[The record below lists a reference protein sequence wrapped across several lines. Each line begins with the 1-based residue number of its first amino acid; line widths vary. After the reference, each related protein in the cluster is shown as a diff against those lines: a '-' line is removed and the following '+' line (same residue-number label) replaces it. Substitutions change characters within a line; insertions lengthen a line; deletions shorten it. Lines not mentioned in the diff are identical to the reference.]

1 MVYFVL
7 KVVEFFS
14 KLQLFIIYRKL
25 SYNFLIIFGYTC
37 KKIKRVYMEFLE
49 DITIIWIIIFIITGF
64 IAGYIDSIAGG
75 GGMIQ
80 VPVLLYSGIPPIFVL
95 ATNKMAS
102 LFGTLMATIK
112 YFLSKKIS
120 LKVVSIAIIPCLLA
134 SYIGSELVMYI
145 PEYII
150 QWAILIAIPIA
161 LFFLLKK
168 SKNMDEKNTKLS
180 NKNIILATA
189 PIGFYDGILGPG
201 TGTYMTISM
210 KKFLHLDYIIAT
222 ASTKPLNLATNVG
235 SAIAFVMAG
244 KVLWMIAIPMAIA
257 NMMGSYLGTHFAIKG
272 GEKFIKKV
280 LIFVLIFMLT
290 ANIIKIILS

>member
-1 MVYFVL
+1 
-7 KVVEFFS
+7 
-14 KLQLFIIYRKL
+14 
-25 SYNFLIIFGYTC
+25 
-37 KKIKRVYMEFLE
+37 MEFLE
-49 DITIIWIIIFIITGF
+49 DITTTWIIIFIITGF
-64 IAGYIDSIAGG
+64 IAGYVDSIAGG

-80 VPVLLYSGIPPIFVL
+80 VPVLLYSGIPPVFVL

-120 LKVVSIAIIPCLLA
+120 IRVVSIAIIPCLLA
-134 SYIGSELVMYI
+134 SYLGSSLVMYI
-145 PEYII
+145 PDYII

-161 LFFLLKK
+161 LVFLLKK
-168 SKNMDEKNTKLS
+168 SSKIKEENTKLT

-210 KKFLHLDYIIAT
+210 KKFLHLDYIISN
-222 ASTKPLNLATNVG
+222 ASTKPLNLATNLG
-235 SAIAFVMAG
+235 SAIAFVYAG

-257 NMMGSYLGTHFAIKG
+257 NMAGSYVGTHFAIKG
-272 GEKFIKKV
+272 GESFIKKV
-280 LIFVLIFMLT
+280 LIFVLVFMLL
-290 ANIIKIILS
+290 ANIIKIILN

>member
-1 MVYFVL
+1 
-7 KVVEFFS
+7 
-14 KLQLFIIYRKL
+14 
-25 SYNFLIIFGYTC
+25 
-37 KKIKRVYMEFLE
+37 MEFLQ
-49 DITIIWIIIFIITGF
+49 DITISWMIVFVITGF

-80 VPVLLYSGIPPIFVL
+80 VPVLLYSGIPPVFVL

-120 LKVVSIAIIPCLLA
+120 MKIVSIAIIPCLIA
-134 SYIGSELVMYI
+134 SYIGSKLVMYI
-145 PEYII
+145 PDEII
-150 QWAILIAIPIA
+150 KWAILVAIPIA

-168 SKNMDEKNTKLS
+168 SKDIKEEDTKLT
-180 NKNIILATA
+180 NKNIVLTTA

-201 TGTYMTISM
+201 TGTYMTIAM
-210 KKFLHLDYIIAT
+210 KKFLHIDYIIAT

-257 NMMGSYLGTHFAIKG
+257 NMLGSYVGTHFAIKG
-272 GEKFIKKV
+272 GEVFIKKV
-280 LIFVLIFMLT
+280 LIFVLIFMLL
-290 ANIIKIILS
+290 ANIIKIVLEN

>member
-1 MVYFVL
+1 MDF
-7 KVVEFFS
+7 
-14 KLQLFIIYRKL
+14 LQ
-25 SYNFLIIFGYTC
+25 
-37 KKIKRVYMEFLE
+37 E
-49 DITIIWIIIFIITGF
+49 ITTLWIIIFMITGF

-80 VPVLLYSGIPPIFVL
+80 VPVLLYSGIPPVFVL

-120 LKVVSIAIIPCLLA
+120 LKVVGVAIIPCLLA
-134 SYIGSELVMYI
+134 SYVGSKFVMYI
-145 PEYII
+145 PDYVIK
-150 QWAILIAIPIA
+150 WAILIAIPIA
-161 LFFLLKK
+161 LIFLLKK
-168 SKNMDEKNTKLS
+168 SKDISEEKTKLT

-210 KKFLHLDYIIAT
+210 KKFLHLDYIIST

-244 KVLWMIAIPMAIA
+244 KVLWMIAIPMAIS
-257 NMMGSYLGTHFAIKG
+257 NMLGSYIGSHYAIKG
-272 GEKFIKKV
+272 GESFIKKV
-280 LIFVLIFMLT
+280 LIFVLIFMLV
-290 ANIIKIILS
+290 ANIIKITLS

>member
-1 MVYFVL
+1 MDFLQEITTLWIVVFV
-7 KVVEFFS
+7 
-14 KLQLFIIYRKL
+14 
-25 SYNFLIIFGYTC
+25 
-37 KKIKRVYMEFLE
+37 
-49 DITIIWIIIFIITGF
+49 ITGF
-64 IAGYIDSIAGG
+64 VAGYIDSIAGG

-80 VPVLLYSGIPPIFVL
+80 VPVLLYSGIPPVFVL

-120 LKVVSIAIIPCLLA
+120 FKVVSIAIIPCLLA
-134 SYIGSELVMYI
+134 SYVGSKLVMYI
-145 PEYII
+145 PDYVIK
-150 QWAILIAIPIA
+150 WAILIAIPIA

-168 SKNMDEKNTKLS
+168 SKNISEENTKLT

-210 KKFLHLDYIIAT
+210 KKFLHLDYIIST
-222 ASTKPLNLATNVG
+222 ASTKPLNLATNIG

-244 KVLWMIAIPMAIA
+244 KVLWMIAIPMAIS
-257 NMMGSYLGTHFAIKG
+257 NMLGSYIGSHYAIKG
-272 GEKFIKKV
+272 GESFIKKV
-280 LIFVLIFMLT
+280 LIFVLIFMLV
-290 ANIIKIILS
+290 ANIIKITLS

>member
-1 MVYFVL
+1 
-7 KVVEFFS
+7 
-14 KLQLFIIYRKL
+14 
-25 SYNFLIIFGYTC
+25 
-37 KKIKRVYMEFLE
+37 MEFLQ
-49 DITIIWIIIFIITGF
+49 DITISWMIVFVITGF

-80 VPVLLYSGIPPIFVL
+80 VPVLLYSGIPPVFVL

-120 LKVVSIAIIPCLLA
+120 MKIVSIAIIPCLIA
-134 SYIGSELVMYI
+134 SYIGSKLVMYI
-145 PEYII
+145 PDEII
-150 QWAILIAIPIA
+150 KWAILVAIPIA

-168 SKNMDEKNTKLS
+168 SKDIKEEDTKLT
-180 NKNIILATA
+180 NKNIVLTTA

-201 TGTYMTISM
+201 TGTYMTIAM
-210 KKFLHLDYIIAT
+210 KKFLHIDYIIAT

-257 NMMGSYLGTHFAIKG
+257 NMLGSYVGSHFAIKG
-272 GEKFIKKV
+272 GEVFIKRV
-280 LIFVLIFMLT
+280 LIFVLIFMLL
-290 ANIIKIILS
+290 ANIIKIVLEN

>member
-1 MVYFVL
+1 
-7 KVVEFFS
+7 
-14 KLQLFIIYRKL
+14 
-25 SYNFLIIFGYTC
+25 
-37 KKIKRVYMEFLE
+37 MEFME
-49 DITIIWIIIFIITGF
+49 EITNFWIVVFMITAF

-80 VPVLLYSGIPPIFVL
+80 VPVLLYSGIPPVFVL

-134 SYIGSELVMYI
+134 SYIGSKLVMYI
-145 PEYII
+145 PDYVIK
-150 QWAILIAIPIA
+150 WAILIAIPIA

-168 SKNMDEKNTKLS
+168 SKEIKEEKSNLT
-180 NKNIILATA
+180 NKNIIIATA

-210 KKFLHLDYIIAT
+210 KKFLNLDYLIAT
-222 ASTKPLNLATNVG
+222 ASTKPLNLATNLG

-244 KVLWMIAIPMAIA
+244 KVLWIIAIPMAMA
-257 NMMGSYLGTHFAIKG
+257 NMLGSYIGTHYAVKG
-272 GEKFIKKV
+272 GEIFIKKV
-280 LIFVLIFMLT
+280 LILVLIFMLI

>member
-1 MVYFVL
+1 
-7 KVVEFFS
+7 
-14 KLQLFIIYRKL
+14 
-25 SYNFLIIFGYTC
+25 
-37 KKIKRVYMEFLE
+37 MEFLE
-49 DITIIWIIIFIITGF
+49 DITTSWIVIFIITGF

-120 LKVVSIAIIPCLLA
+120 LKVVSIAIIPCLVA
-134 SYIGSELVMYI
+134 SYIGSRLVMYI
-145 PEYII
+145 PDDII

-161 LFFLLKK
+161 LIVLLKK
-168 SKNMDEKNTKLS
+168 SSDIKEENTKLS
-180 NKNIILATA
+180 NKNIVLTTA

-201 TGTYMTISM
+201 TGTYMTIAM
-210 KKFLHLDYIIAT
+210 KKFLHLDYIVAT

-235 SAIAFVMAG
+235 SAIAFVLAG
-244 KVLWMIAIPMAIA
+244 KVLWIIAVPMAIA
-257 NMMGSYLGTHFAIKG
+257 NMLGSYVGSHYAIKG
-272 GEKFIKKV
+272 GEVFIKKV
-280 LIFVLIFMLT
+280 LIFVLIFMLL
-290 ANIIKIILS
+290 ANIIKIIFS

>member
-1 MVYFVL
+1 
-7 KVVEFFS
+7 
-14 KLQLFIIYRKL
+14 
-25 SYNFLIIFGYTC
+25 
-37 KKIKRVYMEFLE
+37 MEFLQE
-49 DITIIWIIIFIITGF
+49 ITTTWMIIFIITGF
-64 IAGYIDSIAGG
+64 VAGYIDSIAGG

-120 LKVVSIAIIPCLLA
+120 LKVVSIAIVPCLIA
-134 SYIGSELVMYI
+134 SYIGSELVMFI
-145 PEYII
+145 PDAVI

-168 SKNMDEKNTKLS
+168 SSEIKEEKTELS

-210 KKFLHLDYIIAT
+210 KKFLHLDYIIST
-222 ASTKPLNLATNVG
+222 ASTKPLNLATNLG
-235 SAIAFVMAG
+235 SAIAFVLAG

-257 NMMGSYLGTHFAIKG
+257 NMAGSYVGSHYAIKG
-272 GEKFIKKV
+272 GESFIKKV
-280 LIFVLIFMLT
+280 LISVLIFMLT
-290 ANIIKIILS
+290 ANIVKIIFS